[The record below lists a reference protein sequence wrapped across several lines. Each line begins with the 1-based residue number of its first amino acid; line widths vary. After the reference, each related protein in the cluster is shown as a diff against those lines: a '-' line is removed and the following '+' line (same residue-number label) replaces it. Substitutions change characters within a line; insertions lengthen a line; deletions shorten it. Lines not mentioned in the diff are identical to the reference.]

1 MCGAALGQPEHYGST
16 IMRKLILA
24 AFLATS
30 ALPASALTVHTS
42 QFIFGGG
49 TNFTSFENLGY
60 VTAGDGVNSY
70 SEDGIDVAYV
80 GTGAIWS
87 QSQPTPDGVYSWYPD
102 GGGSGYTSFT
112 FDDVSG
118 FQLLV
123 GSGFFNEGLTI
134 SWEVL
139 LDGALVNTGS
149 LDNYA
154 PSYGNG
160 WAYFGFSDALFDE
173 VHLQVR
179 SGSGPFDAGAFEAG
193 AYDAV
198 TLTNAIPGGVPE
210 PASWALM
217 IAGFGLVGAAARRRK
232 PVAC

>member
-1 MCGAALGQPEHYGST
+1 M
-16 IMRKLILA
+16 
-24 AFLATS
+24 
-30 ALPASALTVHTS
+30 
-42 QFIFGGG
+42 
-49 TNFTSFENLGY
+49 
-60 VTAGDGVNSY
+60 NSY

-80 GTGAIWS
+80 GTGKIWS
-87 QSQPTPDGVYSWYPD
+87 FSQTAADGVFSWYPD
-102 GGGSGYTSFT
+102 GGGYGYTSFS
-112 FDDVSG
+112 FDDASG

-123 GSGFFNEGLTI
+123 GSGFYSAGLTV

-139 LDGALVNTGS
+139 LDGALVDTGS
-149 LDNYA
+149 LDNYVPA
-154 PSYGNG
+154 NG
-160 WAYFGFSDALFDE
+160 GGWVYFGFSDTLFDE

-179 SGSGPFDAGAFEAG
+179 NSTGPFSAGAFEAG